1 MFSGL
6 AAAAPTAF
14 LTAVFTAVLTAVL
27 TLGGCGPSGNSGGG
41 AGGPPGGYPPA
52 PVSVMTV
59 APADVPVEFEYA
71 AQTAGSREVEI
82 RARVAGILL
91 KRNYTEG
98 GNVKAGQSL
107 FTIDT
112 APYLATAAKAE
123 ADMASAEA
131 RLAQSQRQA
140 VRLKPLIEARAVS
153 QKDYDDATSGEQVAG
168 ADLKAARARL
178 SEARLALSYARVVSP
193 LSGVASRS
201 LKSEGA
207 LISGPEVLLTT
218 VTQVNP
224 MFVNFGLPDADQLK
238 LRRDIEAGVIK
249 LPADGRFIVQ
259 VKLAD
264 GGLYGKSGKLDFS
277 DARINPS
284 TGSSDARA
292 ELPNPDLELRPGQFV
307 RVRLTGATR
316 VGAIRVPQ
324 RAVLEG
330 PAGKFVY
337 VAVPGDK
344 GGDKAD
350 MRPID
355 AGEWSGDA
363 WVVRSG
369 LKAGDRVITDGV
381 MKIGPG
387 APVAIAA
394 PAAAGAA
401 GATAGTASSAP
412 PGAAPTKGSGD
423 AAPKAA
429 PGAGS
434 GASTAEAKAD
444 GKSDAKADG
453 KAPAKRDG
461 KLAESKPAD
470 AKK

>member
-1 MFSGL
+1 MV
-6 AAAAPTAF
+6 TI
-14 LTAVFTAVLTAVL
+14 V
-27 TLGGCGPSGNSGGG
+27 
-41 AGGPPGGYPPA
+41 
-52 PVSVMTV
+52 
-59 APADVPVEFEYA
+59 PADVPVEFEYA
-71 AQTAGSREVEI
+71 AQLAGSREVEI

-98 GNVKAGQSL
+98 ATVKAGQSL
-107 FTIDT
+107 FTLDT
-112 APYLATAAKAE
+112 APYLATAARAE

-140 VRLKPLIEARAVS
+140 VRLKPLIEAKAVS

-178 SEARLALSYARVVSP
+178 SEARLNLSYARVEAP
-193 LSGVASRS
+193 LTGIASRA

-218 VTQVNP
+218 VTQVSP
-224 MFVNFGLPDADQLK
+224 MFVNFGLPDADQSK
-238 LRRDIEAGVIK
+238 LRRDIEAGTVK
-249 LPADGRFIVQ
+249 LPADGRLMVQ
-259 VKLAD
+259 VKLSD
-264 GGLYGKSGKLDFS
+264 GTLYAKSGKLDFS
-277 DARINPS
+277 DIRINPA

-292 ELPNPDLELRPGQFV
+292 ALANPEQALRPGQFV

-316 VGAIRVPQ
+316 VAAIRVPQ

-344 GGDKAD
+344 GGAGEPLRAD

-387 APVAIAA
+387 APVSIATASAAGAA
-394 PAAAGAA
+394 PAAA
-401 GATAGTASSAP
+401 
-412 PGAAPTKGSGD
+412 PGASPGD

-429 PGAGS
+429 PGAAP
-434 GASTAEAKAD
+434 GAS
-444 GKSDAKADG
+444 
-453 KAPAKRDG
+453 AP
-461 KLAESKPAD
+461 PAD
-470 AKK
+470 AKSDTKAATKDPKAGAQAPEKK

>member
-1 MFSGL
+1 MLRCDFTRRYPLPRSFYST
-6 AAAAPTAF
+6 AVVQSAMPTAMP
-14 LTAVFTAVLTAVL
+14 TAVLTALLTTVL
-27 TLGGCGPSGNSGGG
+27 TLSACGPSGNPGG
-41 AGGPPGGYPPA
+41 AGGPPGGMPPA
-52 PVSVMTV
+52 PVAVMTV
-59 APADVPVEFEYA
+59 TPADVPVEYEYA
-71 AQTAGSREVEI
+71 AQLAGSREVEI

-107 FTIDT
+107 FTLDT
-112 APYLATAAKAE
+112 APYLASAAKAE

-140 VRLKPLIEARAVS
+140 VRLKPLIEAKAVS

-178 SEARLALSYARVVSP
+178 TEARLALSYARVVSP
-193 LSGVASRS
+193 LAGQASRS

-277 DARINPS
+277 DVRINPS

-292 ELPNPDLELRPGQFV
+292 ELPNPDQSLRPGQFV

-316 VGAIRVPQ
+316 IGAIRVPQ

-394 PAAAGAA
+394 PGAAGAA
-401 GATAGTASSAP
+401 AGTA
-412 PGAAPTKGSGD
+412 PGAAPGASSSGT
-423 AAPKAA
+423 AQKAA

-434 GASTAEAKAD
+434 GASAPS
-444 GKSDAKADG
+444 SDAK
-453 KAPAKRDG
+453 K
-461 KLAESKPAD
+461 
-470 AKK
+470 

>member
-1 MFSGL
+1 MSDPDSTRCNPPRWFFSAAL
-6 AAAAPTAF
+6 AAVF
-14 LTAVFTAVLTAVL
+14 AV
-27 TLGGCGPSGNSGGG
+27 TLIGGCGPAGNPATGVSG
-41 AGGPPGGYPPA
+41 APGGYPPA

-59 APADVPVEFEYA
+59 TPADVPVEFEYVG
-71 AQTAGSREVEI
+71 QTAGSREVEI

-91 KRNYTEG
+91 KRNFTEG
-98 GNVKAGQSL
+98 AMVKAGQSL
-107 FTIDT
+107 FTLDT
-112 APYLATAAKAE
+112 APYLAAAARAE
-123 ADMASAEA
+123 ADMAGAEA

-140 VRLKPLIEARAVS
+140 LRLKPLIEAKAVS

-168 ADLKAARARL
+168 AELKAARARL
-178 SEARLALSYARVVSP
+178 AEARLNLSYARVEAP

-224 MFVNFGLPDADQLK
+224 VFVNFGLPDADQLK

-249 LPADGRFIVQ
+249 LPADGRLLVQ
-259 VKLAD
+259 VKLSD
-264 GGLYGKSGKLDFS
+264 GSLYSKSGKLDFS
-277 DARINPS
+277 DVRINPA

-292 ELPNPDLELRPGQFV
+292 ELPNPEMALRPGQFV
-307 RVRLTGATR
+307 RVRLSGATR

-337 VAVPGDK
+337 VVVPGDK

-350 MRPID
+350 MRAVE
-355 AGEWSGDA
+355 AGEWSGGA

-369 LKAGDRVITDGV
+369 LSSGERVITDGV

-387 APVAIAA
+387 APVSIAPPSEGKATAA
-394 PAAAGAA
+394 PPS
-401 GATAGTASSAP
+401 GTP
-412 PGAAPTKGSGD
+412 KTVPGAAPG
-423 AAPKAA
+423 AAVP
-429 PGAGS
+429 
-434 GASTAEAKAD
+434 D
-444 GKSDAKADG
+444 
-453 KAPAKRDG
+453 
-461 KLAESKPAD
+461 
-470 AKK
+470 KK

>member
-1 MFSGL
+1 MPRFDFTRHPSAMAGVRAAHLALTALTTLLL
-6 AAAAPTAF
+6 AA
-14 LTAVFTAVLTAVL
+14 
-27 TLGGCGPSGNSGGG
+27 CGPSGGGAGAGG
-41 AGGPPGGYPPA
+41 AGGPPGGFPPA
-52 PVSVMTV
+52 PVTVMTV

-71 AQTAGSREVEI
+71 AQLAGSREVEI

-98 GNVKAGQSL
+98 AQVKAGQSL
-107 FTIDT
+107 FTLDT

-123 ADMASAEA
+123 AEMASAEA

-140 VRLKPLIEARAVS
+140 QRLKPLIEARAVS

-178 SEARLALSYARVVSP
+178 TEARLNLAYARVESP
-193 LSGVASRS
+193 LAGVASRA

-218 VTQVNP
+218 VTQVHP
-224 MFVNFGLPDADQLK
+224 VFVNFGLPDADQLK
-238 LRRDIEAGVIK
+238 LRRDIDAGVIK
-249 LPADGRFIVQ
+249 LPPDGRFVVQ

-264 GGLYGKSGKLDFS
+264 GSLYDKAGRLDFS
-277 DARINPS
+277 DVRINPA
-284 TGSSDARA
+284 TGTSDARA
-292 ELPNPDLELRPGQFV
+292 ALPNPDRALRPGQFV

-316 VGAIRVPQ
+316 VAAIRVPQ

-337 VAVPGDK
+337 VVVPGDK
-344 GGDKAD
+344 GGAGEQLRAD

-394 PAAAGAA
+394 PPAAGAA
-401 GATAGTASSAP
+401 PSAA
-412 PGAAPTKGSGD
+412 GAAPPAAG
-423 AAPKAA
+423 AAP
-429 PGAGS
+429 
-434 GASTAEAKAD
+434 
-444 GKSDAKADG
+444 
-453 KAPAKRDG
+453 
-461 KLAESKPAD
+461 PAD
-470 AKK
+470 AKSDTKAATKAPEKK

>member
-1 MFSGL
+1 MRYLGHRTFSL
-6 AAAAPTAF
+6 P
-14 LTAVFTAVLTAVL
+14 LLLTAVL
-27 TLGGCGPSGNSGGG
+27 AACGPSGGPQGG
-41 AGGPPGGYPPA
+41 APGGYPPA

-59 APADVPVEFEYA
+59 VPADVPVEFESVG
-71 AQTAGSREVEI
+71 QTAGSREVEI
-82 RARVAGILL
+82 RARVSGILL

-98 GNVKAGQSL
+98 ANVKAGQSL
-107 FTIDT
+107 FTLDS

-153 QKDYDDATSGEQVAG
+153 QKDYDDATSGEQVAN

-178 SEARLALSYARVVSP
+178 TEARLNLSYARVEAP
-193 LSGVASRS
+193 ISGVASRS

-238 LRRDIEAGVIK
+238 LKRDIEAGQIK
-249 LPADGRFIVQ
+249 LPADGRLDVQ
-259 VKLAD
+259 VRLSD
-264 GGLYGKSGKLDFS
+264 GTLYGKGGKVDFS
-277 DARINPS
+277 DVRINPS
-284 TGSSDARA
+284 TGTSDARA
-292 ELPNPDLELRPGQFV
+292 ELPNPDQALRPGQFV
-307 RVRLTGATR
+307 RVRLSGATR
-316 VGAIRVPQ
+316 VNAVRVPQ

-337 VAVPGDK
+337 VVVPGDK

-387 APVAIAA
+387 APVSLA
-394 PAAAGAA
+394 PPGTAGA
-401 GATAGTASSAP
+401 
-412 PGAAPTKGSGD
+412 PGAAPDGKGGDKSGEKGSSNKAGD
-423 AAPKAA
+423 
-429 PGAGS
+429 S
-434 GASTAEAKAD
+434 
-444 GKSDAKADG
+444 KS
-453 KAPAKRDG
+453 P
-461 KLAESKPAD
+461 E
-470 AKK
+470 KK

>member
-1 MFSGL
+1 MLCPDSTRHQTPPMVFAL
-6 AAAAPTAF
+6 VVIAVCAAA
-14 LTAVFTAVLTAVL
+14 
-27 TLGGCGPSGNSGGG
+27 CGPGGNPAGGG
-41 AGGPPGGYPPA
+41 PGGPPAGFPPA
-52 PVSVMTV
+52 QVAVMTV
-59 APADVPVEFEYA
+59 APADVPVEFEYVG
-71 AQTAGSREVEI
+71 QTAGSREVEI

-107 FTIDT
+107 FTLDT
-112 APYLATAAKAE
+112 APYLAAAAKAE

-131 RLAQSQRQA
+131 RLAQARRQA

-178 SEARLALSYARVVSP
+178 SEARLHLSYARVESP

-224 MFVNFGLPDADQLK
+224 MFVNFGVPDADQLK
-238 LRRDIEAGVIK
+238 LRRDIEAGLIK
-249 LPADGRFIVQ
+249 LPADGRLVVQ

-277 DARINPS
+277 DVRINPS

-292 ELPNPDLELRPGQFV
+292 ELPNPDQRLRPGQFV
-307 RVRLTGATR
+307 RVRLSGATR

-355 AGEWSGDA
+355 AGDWSGDA

-387 APVAIAA
+387 APVAIAVPPAGGAA
-394 PAAAGAA
+394 PATGAAAGSAS
-401 GATAGTASSAP
+401 ATP
-412 PGAAPTKGSGD
+412 PGAAPGAD
-423 AAPKAA
+423 
-429 PGAGS
+429 PGAS
-434 GASTAEAKAD
+434 APSVDAKPDTKAST
-444 GKSDAKADG
+444 
-453 KAPAKRDG
+453 KAP
-461 KLAESKPAD
+461 E
-470 AKK
+470 KK

>member
-1 MFSGL
+1 MRYLGHRTFSL
-6 AAAAPTAF
+6 
-14 LTAVFTAVLTAVL
+14 LLLLTAVL
-27 TLGGCGPSGNSGGG
+27 AACGPSSGPQGG
-41 AGGPPGGYPPA
+41 APGGYPPA

-59 APADVPVEFEYA
+59 VPADLPVEFEYVG
-71 AQTAGSREVEI
+71 QTAGSREVEI
-82 RARVAGILL
+82 RARVSGILL

-98 GNVKAGQSL
+98 ANVKAGQSL
-107 FTIDT
+107 FTLDS

-153 QKDYDDATSGEQVAG
+153 QKDYDDATSGEQVAN

-178 SEARLALSYARVVSP
+178 TEARLNLSYARVEAP
-193 LSGVASRS
+193 ISGVASRS

-238 LRRDIEAGVIK
+238 LKRDIEAGQIK
-249 LPADGRFIVQ
+249 LPADGRLDVQ
-259 VKLAD
+259 VRLSD
-264 GGLYGKSGKLDFS
+264 GTLYGKGGKVDFS
-277 DARINPS
+277 DVRINPS
-284 TGSSDARA
+284 TGTSDARA
-292 ELPNPDLELRPGQFV
+292 ELPNPDQALRPGQFV
-307 RVRLTGATR
+307 RVRLSGATR
-316 VGAIRVPQ
+316 VNAVRVPQ

-337 VAVPGDK
+337 IVVPGDK

-350 MRPID
+350 TRPID

-387 APVAIAA
+387 APVSLA
-394 PAAAGAA
+394 PPGPPPGAA
-401 GATAGTASSAP
+401 GA
-412 PGAAPTKGSGD
+412 PGAA
-423 AAPKAA
+423 
-429 PGAGS
+429 
-434 GASTAEAKAD
+434 D
-444 GKSDAKADG
+444 GKGGEKSGEKGGSSNKAGD
-453 KAPAKRDG
+453 
-461 KLAESKPAD
+461 SKSPE
-470 AKK
+470 KK

>member
-1 MFSGL
+1 MLRSD
-6 AAAAPTAF
+6 
-14 LTAVFTAVLTAVL
+14 FTRPHLPLLLPPPPVLRWSATFAVLILSA
-27 TLGGCGPSGNSGGG
+27 CGP
-41 AGGPPGGYPPA
+41 AGGPPSGAPPGGFPPA
-52 PVSVMTV
+52 PVSVVTV
-59 APADVPVEFEYA
+59 VPADVPVEFEYA
-71 AQTAGSREVEI
+71 AQLAGSREVEI

-98 GNVKAGQSL
+98 ATVKAGQSL
-107 FTIDT
+107 FTLDT
-112 APYLATAAKAE
+112 APYLATAARAE

-178 SEARLALSYARVVSP
+178 SEARLNLSYARVEAP
-193 LSGVASRS
+193 LTGVASRA

-207 LISGPEVLLTT
+207 LISGPEALLTT

-224 MFVNFGLPDADQLK
+224 MFVNFGLPDADQSK
-238 LRRDIEAGVIK
+238 LRRDIEAGVVK
-249 LPADGRFIVQ
+249 LPADGRLVVQ
-259 VKLAD
+259 VKLSD
-264 GGLYGKSGKLDFS
+264 GTLYAKSGKLDFS
-277 DARINPS
+277 DIRINPA

-292 ELPNPDLELRPGQFV
+292 ELANPEQALRPGQFV
-307 RVRLTGATR
+307 RVRLSGATR
-316 VGAIRVPQ
+316 VAALRVPQ

-337 VAVPGDK
+337 VVVPGDK

-387 APVAIAA
+387 APVSISA
-394 PAAAGAA
+394 PP
-401 GATAGTASSAP
+401 ASGAP
-412 PGAAPTKGSGD
+412 PGAAPG
-423 AAPKAA
+423 AA
-429 PGAGS
+429 PGAL
-434 GASTAEAKAD
+434 ASA
-444 GKSDAKADG
+444 
-453 KAPAKRDG
+453 
-461 KLAESKPAD
+461 AD
-470 AKK
+470 AKSESKAATKDTKPGAQAPEKK

>member
-1 MFSGL
+1 MLRCDFTRPHLLLVPPLWPKHLRPHYQSL
-6 AAAAPTAF
+6 LPQRCSLLLLSATFAALILSA
-14 LTAVFTAVLTAVL
+14 
-27 TLGGCGPSGNSGGG
+27 CGP
-41 AGGPPGGYPPA
+41 AGGPPGGAPPGGFPPA
-52 PVSVMTV
+52 PVSVVTV
-59 APADVPVEFEYA
+59 VPADVPVEFEYA
-71 AQTAGSREVEI
+71 AQLAGSREVEI

-98 GNVKAGQSL
+98 ATVKAGQSL
-107 FTIDT
+107 FTLDT
-112 APYLATAAKAE
+112 APYLATAARAE

-140 VRLKPLIEARAVS
+140 VRLKPLIEAKAVS

-178 SEARLALSYARVVSP
+178 SEARLNLSYARVEAP
-193 LSGVASRS
+193 LTGIASRA

-224 MFVNFGLPDADQLK
+224 MFVNFGLPDADQSK
-238 LRRDIEAGVIK
+238 LRREIEAGVVK
-249 LPADGRFIVQ
+249 LPADGRLMVQ
-259 VKLAD
+259 VKLSD
-264 GGLYGKSGKLDFS
+264 GTLYAKSGKLDFS
-277 DARINPS
+277 DIRINPA

-292 ELPNPDLELRPGQFV
+292 ELANPEQALRPGQFV
-307 RVRLTGATR
+307 RVRLSGATR
-316 VGAIRVPQ
+316 VAALRVPQ

-337 VAVPGDK
+337 VVVPGDK
-344 GGDKAD
+344 GGAGEQLRAD

-387 APVAIAA
+387 APVSISA
-394 PAAAGAA
+394 PP
-401 GATAGTASSAP
+401 ASGAP
-412 PGAAPTKGSGD
+412 PGAAPG
-423 AAPKAA
+423 AA
-429 PGAGS
+429 PGAL
-434 GASTAEAKAD
+434 ASA
-444 GKSDAKADG
+444 
-453 KAPAKRDG
+453 
-461 KLAESKPAD
+461 AD
-470 AKK
+470 AKSESKAATKDTKPGAQAPEKK